1 MPGAA
6 AVCWEPPGSRS
17 YLCCGEGS
25 ESPSDPQPQ
34 GLILPSHGD
43 ETHTQAPPFAAL
55 TVSSPCLQNT
65 LVPATTQGARMGA
78 RPGSRVAEPGY
89 GWVQLPG
96 GWPAEG
102 CLAAKGSALGP
113 QRCGQSWDSRS
124 LQTGC
129 WLGAGDPTDTL
140 LHRSA
145 LSSASQVLM
154 VPEPDPWGQSQQENP
169 AQSPSACS
177 PPAHEPDPHQEPQG
191 AQGLQPL
198 SGTQP
203 LSPHTPPR
211 PCLPSGAAQ
220 PWDGSPWFF
229 TPQVLQTPLA
239 SRHHGRGQPGTGLV
253 PGQLRAAPGA
263 RMDSPHPP
271 GTAPQGAADSG
282 SQPAPARQHKP
293 RHWTV
298 FSCFSQSADAC
309 GNRSGEGE
317 SKQGQGVRGKQMAER
332 RQRRSVSWED
342 GRLGAAQ

>member
-55 TVSSPCLQNT
+55 TVSSPCLPNT

-78 RPGSRVAEPGY
+78 RPGSWVAEPGY
-89 GWVQLPG
+89 GLVQLPG

-102 CLAAKGSALGP
+102 CPAAKGSALGP
-113 QRCGQSWDSRS
+113 QGCGQSWDSRS

-140 LHRSA
+140 LHRPV

-177 PPAHEPDPHQEPQG
+177 PPAHDPDPHQEPQG
-191 AQGLQPL
+191 ARGPQLL

-203 LSPHTPPR
+203 LSPHTPPW
-211 PCLPSGAAQ
+211 PCLPSTALGLLPVVLHPTGASD
-220 PWDGSPWFF
+220 P
-229 TPQVLQTPLA
+229 
-239 SRHHGRGQPGTGLV
+239 
-253 PGQLRAAPGA
+253 
-263 RMDSPHPP
+263 PHQQAP
-271 GTAPQGAADSG
+271 GTAPREGTQGTARHRARA
-282 SQPAPARQHKP
+282 QPAPCCAWCPHGP
-293 RHWTV
+293 AASPGH
-298 FSCFSQSADAC
+298 CSA
-309 GNRSGEGE
+309 G
-317 SKQGQGVRGKQMAER
+317 R
-332 RQRRSVSWED
+332 R
-342 GRLGAAQ
+342 

>member
-113 QRCGQSWDSRS
+113 QGCGQSWDSRS

-198 SGTQP
+198 SRTQAP
-203 LSPHTPPR
+203 SHTP
-211 PCLPSGAAQ
+211 
-220 PWDGSPWFF
+220 
-229 TPQVLQTPLA
+229 
-239 SRHHGRGQPGTGLV
+239 HHGRVSPVGQHSPGMAPRGSSPHRCFRPPSPAGTTGGDSPAQGSCPASSVLRLVPAWTRRVPRALLRRAPLTQVPSRRLRGSTNLATGQCFPASPKVPTLVGTGV
-253 PGQLRAAPGA
+253 GKGKA
-263 RMDSPHPP
+263 
-271 GTAPQGAADSG
+271 
-282 SQPAPARQHKP
+282 
-293 RHWTV
+293 
-298 FSCFSQSADAC
+298 
-309 GNRSGEGE
+309 NRDKE
-317 SKQGQGVRGKQMAER
+317 
-332 RQRRSVSWED
+332 
-342 GRLGAAQ
+342 